1 MLLTASPA
9 SVFEWG
15 ESDPS
20 SQASQQT
27 EMEASYGEKKREK
40 RISSTHLSQKPI
52 IYKVNNEDLRT
63 KQQELK
69 GEVIISIIR
78 VYLNP

>member
-1 MLLTASPA
+1 M
-9 SVFEWG
+9 G
-15 ESDPS
+15 E
-20 SQASQQT
+20 
-27 EMEASYGEKKREK
+27 KREK
-40 RISSTHLSQKPI
+40 RISSTHLSQEPI

-63 KQQELK
+63 KEQELK